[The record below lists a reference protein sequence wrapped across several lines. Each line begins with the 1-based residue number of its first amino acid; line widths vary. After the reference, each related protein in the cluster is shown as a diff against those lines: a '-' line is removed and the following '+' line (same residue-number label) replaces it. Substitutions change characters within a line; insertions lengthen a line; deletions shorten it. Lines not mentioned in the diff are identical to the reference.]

1 MTLTHTEILAIQDN
15 AECLHDA
22 VAVHHALDQM
32 AATITDTLGG
42 TLPVVLCVLNGG
54 IIPTGHL
61 LTRLGFPLETGYL
74 HATRYRG
81 KTSGADMHW
90 LCEPSI
96 ELQERTVLIIDDIL
110 DEGLTLAD
118 IVDYCESSGAT
129 QVYSAVLVQKQHQ
142 RCAPGV
148 SADFVGL
155 QVEDRYVFG
164 FGMDY
169 KGYLRNMNGI
179 YAVREQ
185 DSQ

>member
-1 MTLTHTEILAIQDN
+1 MPLSRTEIIAIRDA

-22 VAVHHALDQM
+22 GAVHQALDRM
-32 AATITDTLGG
+32 AMEITGLLGES
-42 TLPVVLCVLNGG
+42 LPVILCVLNGG
-54 IIPTGHL
+54 IIPAGHL

-81 KTSGADMHW
+81 KTRGADMHW

-96 ELQERTVLIIDDIL
+96 ELRERTVLIIDDIL

-118 IVDYCESSGAT
+118 IVDYCERSGAD

-142 RCAPGV
+142 RCAAGV

-164 FGMDY
+164 WGMDY
-169 KGYLRNMNGI
+169 KGYLRNMDGI
-179 YAVREQ
+179 YAIREPG
-185 DSQ
+185 SQ